1 MFSLS
6 RESEQD
12 LTHGLLDMVGKYLE
26 AREKV
31 KPRTLGLMTAEQ
43 LKDEL
48 GIKNK
53 TLKRWEDNGLRRYQP
68 PIEDTRKIFYR
79 VSDIL
84 IFLGWR
90 MGGKHLKHPA
100 LNGLRIGRESN
111 VKDRRPTFEHIKEQ
125 QRLKKLKK
133 KRRNK

>member
-12 LTHGLLDMVGKYLE
+12 LTHGLLDIVGKYLE

-48 GIKNK
+48 DIEYK
-53 TLKRWEDNGLRRYQP
+53 TLQRWEKNGLRRYQP
-68 PIEDTRKIFYR
+68 PVEDTRKIYYR

-84 IFLGWR
+84 IFLGVED
-90 MGGKHLKHPA
+90 
-100 LNGLRIGRESN
+100 GR
-111 VKDRRPTFEHIKEQ
+111 
-125 QRLKKLKK
+125 
-133 KRRNK
+133 